1 MKLLEKIL
9 LATDFGKSSENL
21 LEYAINL
28 AKTFHSQIIPVHVL
42 PNDITNKKAKLLISQ
57 AALKQLEDIRNK
69 IKNAGLIA
77 GESILEFGSPFDKII
92 QAADEVNANVTLI
105 GSGEKSKNDVFQLG
119 ITAYKIIR
127 KSNKPVWVVK
137 QDKILNNKN
146 ILCPIDFSPESDRA
160 LKNAITIARR
170 FKVELLILSVCKTYY
185 SRSSRIEVDWDK
197 ENEKA
202 LLEHVKKFNLYL
214 KNFNL
219 TDIDWD
225 RVLASGDPATEILHA
240 ISRYKSDLVIMGTTG
255 KSNLSR
261 LMLGSVTEKI
271 IRDVPCS
278 LITLKKEDIIEL
290 QLEHKVF
297 EIEKHYKTALKLIK
311 KGHLTESVNEFK
323 VCLNINEMHIPS
335 LKGIADVYEKL
346 GNKEMAEEYSNIAR
360 EVLTRIWDK
369 KIEEEIRKFYKLE

>member
-9 LATDFGKSSENL
+9 LATDFSKSSENL
-21 LEYAINL
+21 LEYAIAL
-28 AKTFHSQIIPVHVL
+28 AKIFHSQIILVHVL
-42 PNDITNKKAKLLISQ
+42 PDDIANEKARLLLSQ
-57 AALKQLEDIRNK
+57 AALKQLEDIKNK
-69 IKNAGLIA
+69 IKSVGLIA
-77 GESILEFGSPFDKII
+77 GEPILEFGSPFDKII
-92 QAADEVNANVTLI
+92 QAADNVNANVTLI

-137 QDKILNNKN
+137 QGKILNIKN
-146 ILCPIDFSPESDRA
+146 IICPIDFSPESERA
-160 LKNAITIARR
+160 LKNAIIIARR
-170 FKVELLILSVCKTYY
+170 FNTELLILSVCKTYY

-202 LLEHVKKFNLYL
+202 HLEHVKKFNLYL
-214 KNFNL
+214 QNFNL
-219 TDIDWD
+219 TDLDWD
-225 RVLASGDPATEILHA
+225 RVIASGDPATEILGT

-255 KSNLSR
+255 KSSLSR

-290 QLEHKVF
+290 QLEPKIF
-297 EIEKHYKTALKLIK
+297 EIENHYGTALKLIK
-311 KGHLTESVNEFK
+311 EGHLKESITEFK
-323 VCLNINEMHIPS
+323 LCLNINEMHIPS

-346 GNKEMAEEYSNIAR
+346 GDKEIAKEYRKIASDIL
-360 EVLTRIWDK
+360 VRIWDK
-369 KIEEEIRKFYKLE
+369 NIEGEIRKFYKL

>member
-1 MKLLEKIL
+1 MKLLERIL
-9 LATDFGKSSENL
+9 LASDFSKSSENL

-28 AKTFHSQIIPVHVL
+28 AKTFHSQIILVHVL
-42 PNDITNKKAKLLISQ
+42 PDDIANEKAKLLISQ

-69 IKNAGLIA
+69 IKSVGLIA
-77 GESILEFGSPFDKII
+77 GEPILEFGSPFDKII
-92 QAADEVNANVTLI
+92 QAADNVNANITLI

-137 QDKILNNKN
+137 QGKVLNIKN
-146 ILCPIDFSPESDRA
+146 IICPVDFSPESERA

-170 FKVELLILSVCKTYY
+170 FNTELLIISVCKTYF
-185 SRSSRIEVDWDK
+185 SRSARIDGDWDK

-202 LLEHVKKFNLYL
+202 HVEHLKKFNLFL
-214 KNFNL
+214 RNFNL
-219 TDIDWD
+219 TNLHWASEI
-225 RVLASGDPATEILHA
+225 LSGDPSTEILRA

-290 QLEHKVF
+290 QLEHKIL
-297 EIEKHYKTALKLIK
+297 EIEKHYGTAVKHLK
-311 KGHLTESVNEFK
+311 KGHLKESVNEFK
-323 VCLNINEMHIPS
+323 FCLNINEMHIPS

-346 GNKEMAEEYSNIAR
+346 GNKEVAKEYRNIAR
-360 EVLTRIWDK
+360 EILLRVWDK
-369 KIEEEIRKFYKLE
+369 KIEVEIRKFYKI

>member
-1 MKLLEKIL
+1 MKLLERIL
-9 LATDFGKSSENL
+9 LASDFSKSSENL

-28 AKTFHSQIIPVHVL
+28 AKTFHSQIILVHVL
-42 PNDITNKKAKLLISQ
+42 PDDIANEKAKLLISQ

-69 IKNAGLIA
+69 IKSAGLIA
-77 GESILEFGSPFDKII
+77 GEPILEFGSPFDKII
-92 QAADEVNANVTLI
+92 QAADNANANITLI

-127 KSNKPVWVVK
+127 KSTKPVWVVK
-137 QDKILNNKN
+137 QGKVLNIKN
-146 ILCPIDFSPESDRA
+146 ILCPVDFSQESERA

-170 FKVELLILSVCKTYY
+170 FNTELLIISVCKTYF

-202 LLEHVKKFNLYL
+202 HLEHLKKFNLFL
-214 KNFNL
+214 RNFNL
-219 TDIDWD
+219 TNLHWD
-225 RVLASGDPATEILHA
+225 SEILSGDPSTEILRA

-290 QLEHKVF
+290 QLEHKIF
-297 EIEKHYKTALKLIK
+297 EIEKHYGTALKHIK
-311 KGHLTESVNEFK
+311 KGHLKESVNEFK
-323 VCLNINEMHIPS
+323 FCLNINEMHIPS
-335 LKGIADVYEKL
+335 LKAIADVYEKL
-346 GNKEMAEEYSNIAR
+346 GNKEVAKEYRNIAR
-360 EVLTRIWDK
+360 EVLLRIWDK
-369 KIEEEIRKFYKLE
+369 KIEAEIRKIYKI

>member
-1 MKLLEKIL
+1 MKLLERIL
-9 LATDFGKSSENL
+9 LATDFSKSSENL

-28 AKTFHSQIIPVHVL
+28 ARTFHSQIIPVHVL
-42 PNDITNKKAKLLISQ
+42 PDEIANEKAKLLISQ

-69 IKNAGLIA
+69 IKSVGLIA
-77 GESILEFGSPFDKII
+77 GEPILEFGRPFDKII
-92 QAADEVNANVTLI
+92 QAADNVNANIILI

-119 ITAYKIIR
+119 MTAYKTIR

-137 QDKILNNKN
+137 QGKILNIKK
-146 ILCPIDFSPESDRA
+146 ILCPIDFSPESERA

-170 FKVELLILSVCKTYY
+170 FKAELLILSVCKTYY

-202 LLEHVKKFNLYL
+202 HLEHIKKFNLFL
-214 KNFNL
+214 SDFNL
-219 TDIDWD
+219 TNLHWD
-225 RVLASGDPATEILHA
+225 KEVLSGDPATEILRA
-240 ISRYKSDLVIMGTTG
+240 ISRDKSDLVIMGTTG
-255 KSNLSR
+255 KSNLSI

-290 QLEHKVF
+290 QLEHKIF
-297 EIEKHYKTALKLIK
+297 EIEKHYGTALKLIK
-311 KGHLTESVNEFK
+311 DGHLKESINEFK
-323 VCLNINEMHIPS
+323 CCLNINEMHIPS

-346 GNKEMAEEYSNIAR
+346 GNKELAKEYRNIAR
-360 EVLTRIWDK
+360 KVLRRIWDE
-369 KIEEEIRKFYKLE
+369 KIEEEIRIFYEL